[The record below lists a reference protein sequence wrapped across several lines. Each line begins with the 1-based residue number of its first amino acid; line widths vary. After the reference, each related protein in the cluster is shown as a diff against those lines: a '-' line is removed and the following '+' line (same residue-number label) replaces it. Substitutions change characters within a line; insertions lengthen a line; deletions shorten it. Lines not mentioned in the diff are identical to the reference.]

1 MAGEYEHIK
10 GKGNRFSSTNQ
21 PENRGRKPKLYT
33 IAKKAYNVSREE
45 WNEVKMYLLQCTPQ
59 EIDKIIGKEDTPMWV
74 LILARGLK
82 RNAVKGMTDVLDGM
96 EDRLF
101 GRAPVA
107 SNEDADIPTDIEHG
121 INIDSWIKDKLK

>member
-21 PENRGRKPKLYT
+21 PQNRGRKPKLYT
-33 IAKKAYNVSREE
+33 ISKKAYNVSREE
-45 WNEVKMYLLQCTPQ
+45 WNEVKLYLLQCTPS
-59 EIDKIIGKEDTPMWV
+59 EIDEIIDKKDTPMWV

-82 RNAVKGMTDVLDGM
+82 RNAAKGVTDVLNDM

-107 SNEDADIPTDIEHG
+107 PEEKDDQPVNGSIDIEK
-121 INIDSWIKDKLK
+121 WIEENTDE

>member
-21 PENRGRKPKLYT
+21 PQNRGRKPKLYT

-45 WNEVKMYLLQCTPQ
+45 WNEVKLYLLQCTPS
-59 EIDKIIGKEDTPMWV
+59 EIDEIIDKKDTPMWV

-82 RNAVKGMTDVLDGM
+82 RNAAKGVTDVLNDM

-107 SNEDADIPTDIEHG
+107 PEEKDDQPVNGSIDIEK
-121 INIDSWIKDKLK
+121 WIEENTDE

>member
-1 MAGEYEHIK
+1 MANKRIVEDGMRT
-10 GKGNRFSSTNQ
+10 RFTSERQ
-21 PENRGRKPKLYT
+21 PPRSGRKPKLYT

-45 WNEVKMYLLQCTPQ
+45 WNEVKLYLLQCTPS
-59 EIDKIIGKEDTPMWV
+59 EIDEIIDKKDTPMWV

-82 RNAVKGMTDVLDGM
+82 RNAAKGVTDVLNDM

-107 SNEDADIPTDIEHG
+107 PEEKDDQPVNGSVDIEK
-121 INIDSWIKDKLK
+121 WIEENTDE